1 MEKIV
6 TRKRNGGWEYRF
18 EDAKINGKRK
28 QYSKSGFK
36 TKKEALEAGTSAL
49 NKYNKSGESIQPSEI
64 SFSDYLDI
72 WMNSYC
78 RNELKPATLT
88 NYKKKIKLHLKSALG
103 MYKLK
108 ALNAAILQ
116 GFITDKFNEGY
127 SRNTLSVIKGMLS
140 NSLGY
145 AVEPLRYI
153 DNNPM
158 IYVKMPSTRITP
170 KVETRTAPHTFITPE
185 QMNAIFERFP
195 EGTSEHIP
203 LMLGYKCGLRLGE
216 TFALRWSDIDLEEQK
231 LTVNRQVQWH
241 EKSEGLP
248 GYWFFTKPKYDSVRT
263 IDLDSELTS
272 LLRREKERQERAQ
285 EFYAEQHIS
294 CYETSTHALTTKP
307 CGDPLDLVCVRES
320 GEFIQPRIIQNVCR
334 VVHLKMNFPEF
345 DYHSLRHTHCTML
358 LEAGAAPK
366 YVQHR
371 LGHKNLQ
378 VTMNVYQHLTQ
389 KMSDKGSEIL
399 DKLF

>member
-1 MEKIV
+1 MAKIV
-6 TRKRNGGWEYRF
+6 TRKRNGGCEYRF
-18 EDAKINGKRK
+18 EGAKINGKRK

-36 TKKEALEAGTSAL
+36 TNKEALEAGTSAL

-88 NYKKKIKLHLKSALG
+88 NYEKKIKLHLKPALG

-195 EGTSEHIP
+195 EGTSAHIP

-216 TFALRWSDIDLEEQK
+216 AFALRWSDIDLEEQK

-272 LLRREKERQERAQ
+272 LLRREKERQERAK

-320 GEFIQPRIIQNVCR
+320 GE
-334 VVHLKMNFPEF
+334 
-345 DYHSLRHTHCTML
+345 
-358 LEAGAAPK
+358 
-366 YVQHR
+366 
-371 LGHKNLQ
+371 
-378 VTMNVYQHLTQ
+378 
-389 KMSDKGSEIL
+389 
-399 DKLF
+399 